1 MAKEVVI
8 NTEKME
14 EGEFLPSKGIPDTL
28 EDGRV
33 MTVYWTVLNGK
44 VFTFV
49 EVEDLLGDTQMYSGD
64 NAEIEGERY
73 HAFYLYGVFH
83 GKVYPWQVELADLTP
98 KLQRVC
104 KAKSGAQAECN
115 LFEKAQSLMDTIA
128 AAECKGASA
137 SAKVA
142 AWKVLTHIERLFTP
156 EKLSEAIF
164 NSRRR
169 ETLKKIS
176 GEVMDGEQISY
187 LKSLL
192 LGFEQSTRGKK
203 KVRKSRKSRGGQTPL
218 ICPV

>member
-64 NAEIEGERY
+64 NAEIEGECY

-156 EKLSEAIF
+156 EKLSEVIF

-169 ETLKKIS
+169 ETLEKIS
-176 GEVMDGEQISY
+176 SEVMDSEQISY

-203 KVRKSRKSRGGQTPL
+203 KVRKSRNLRGGQTPL